1 MHGAAYKSLPRMVT
15 LLAEHGADIKV
26 WNKKNKYGWTPLMI
40 AEGHRPG
47 NFKPAPATIDALQRV
62 MREGR

>member
-1 MHGAAYKSLPRMVT
+1 MVT